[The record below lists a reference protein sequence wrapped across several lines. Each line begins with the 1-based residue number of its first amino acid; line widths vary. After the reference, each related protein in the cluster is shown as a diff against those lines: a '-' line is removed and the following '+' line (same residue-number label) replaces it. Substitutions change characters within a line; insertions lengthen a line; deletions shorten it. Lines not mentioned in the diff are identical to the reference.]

1 MAKGTKD
8 AFNGLRTERNL
19 HENILMERV
28 MKADRAF
35 THNNRGPV
43 VLSTN
48 EARQGVTGH
57 NVRYVLGFGLLGVI
71 IAFGIIAYLSAEG
84 FITPILR

>member
-35 THNNRGPV
+35 TRNNTGQ

>member
-1 MAKGTKD
+1 M
-8 AFNGLRTERNL
+8 
-19 HENILMERV
+19 MERV

-35 THNNRGPV
+35 TRNNTGQ

-71 IAFGIIAYLSAEG
+71 IAFAVIGFLSAEG
-84 FITPILR
+84 VITPILP